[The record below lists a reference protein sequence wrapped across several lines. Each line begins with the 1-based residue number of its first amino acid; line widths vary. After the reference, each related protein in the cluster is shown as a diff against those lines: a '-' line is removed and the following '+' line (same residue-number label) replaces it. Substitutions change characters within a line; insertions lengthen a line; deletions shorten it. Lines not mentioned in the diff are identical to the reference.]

1 MYDIKEF
8 GEVDSLRVTV
18 LMEDYAGYESDYWG
32 SHGIALLLDVKA
44 GDTNKR
50 ILLDVGQSCEALLHN
65 MKLAGIEPA
74 SIDMVFLSHCHYDHT
89 LALAEML
96 EKINKEIPVVGHP
109 EVLRKNL
116 ALDPVLKE
124 IGAGSKNTPERLT
137 ALGAQLALVKEPF
150 PLMEGVLSTGEVE
163 RTTDFEGR
171 GIGTYNIENG
181 KLAPDNLVDDMS
193 IIVNLKDKGLFI
205 VTGCS
210 HAGIVN
216 ILEHSI
222 KITGTGSIY
231 GVIGGL
237 HLVKAD
243 DEVIAKTIDR
253 LERLNP
259 SVVIPGHCTGRKAQY
274 RLWERFG
281 QRYLSMH
288 SGSVF
293 EF

>member
-1 MYDIKEF
+1 MYSIKEF

-44 GDTNKR
+44 GNTSKR
-50 ILLDVGQSCEALLHN
+50 ILMDVGQSFEALLHN
-65 MKLAGIEPA
+65 MELADVEPA
-74 SIDMVFLSHCHYDHT
+74 SIEMIFLSHCHYDHT
-89 LALAEML
+89 LALADVL
-96 EKINKEIPVVGHP
+96 GKINKEIPVVGHP
-109 EVLRKNL
+109 EVFRKNF
-116 ALDPVLKE
+116 ALDPVLKD
-124 IGAGSKNTPERLT
+124 IGSGSKNTPERLET
-137 ALGAQLALVKEPF
+137 LGAQLAFIKEPF

-163 RTTDFEGR
+163 RVTDFEGR
-171 GIGTYNIENG
+171 GIGTYNLEGG
-181 KLAPDNLVDDMS
+181 KLVPDSLVDDMS
-193 IIVNLKDKGLFI
+193 IIVNLKGKGLFI

-216 ILEHSI
+216 ILEHSK
-222 KITGTGSIY
+222 KITGINKIFGI
-231 GVIGGL
+231 IGGL

-253 LERLNP
+253 LDRLNP
-259 SVVIPGHCTGRKAQY
+259 SVLIPGHCTGQKAQY
-274 RLWERFG
+274 RLREKFG
-281 QRYLSMH
+281 DRYRTMH